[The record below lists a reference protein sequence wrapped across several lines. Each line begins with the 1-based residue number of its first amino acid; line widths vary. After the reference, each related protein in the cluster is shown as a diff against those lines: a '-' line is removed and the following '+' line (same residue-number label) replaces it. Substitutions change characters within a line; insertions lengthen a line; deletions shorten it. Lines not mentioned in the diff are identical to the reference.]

1 MSYVLDNPD
10 IGSTRVLDDPT
21 ALASS
26 GLQGVTGTVTVTGF
40 AGAMALRGATGILTV
55 TGRYAGFQPA
65 PGGLLDV
72 TPDPSGHP
80 LSVEIVSGPAHGT
93 LQVHADG
100 HFTFAPDSGWLGT
113 DSFDY
118 RVWTGGSPGASAT
131 VVLTLAASMQGVTGT
146 VTVTGQAGSLTL
158 QQDFVGQGVTGQVG
172 VTGFAGA
179 FVYPSFRVRGRLR
192 YQRTDTPSIQ
202 TASRPRVQRA

>member
-26 GLQGVTGTVTVTGF
+26 GLQGVTGTLTVTGF
-40 AGAMALRGATGILTV
+40 AAAMALRGATGFATV

-93 LQVHADG
+93 LQIEADG
-100 HFTFAPDSGWLGT
+100 HFTFAPDSGWFGT

-118 RVWTGGSPGASAT
+118 RVWANGSPGASAT

-146 VTVTGQAGSLTL
+146 VTVDGR
-158 QQDFVGQGVTGQVG
+158 F
-172 VTGFAGA
+172 GA
-179 FVYPSFRVRGRLR
+179 FASAAASTLARTIQIAIQGPQGGQWTSSDMERLRDRVRRER
-192 YQRTDTPSIQ
+192 R
-202 TASRPRVQRA
+202 RR